1 MNLVNA
7 CPVQNDKLSYLSIHH
22 SLVANIGFDESGF
35 SHISKNADL
44 GSDMNW
50 VAPECSCIVVLP
62 ERSQK

>member
-7 CPVQNDKLSYLSIHH
+7 CPVQNDELSYVSIHH

-35 SHISKNADL
+35 SHISKNPDL

-50 VAPECSCIVVLP
+50 VAPE
-62 ERSQK
+62 